1 MAVGAFS
8 RFFSFRFNSIGFR
21 VAALLL
27 ITAVIISG
35 AFSFTWSGMSSV
47 RDRFTHLI
55 ENVNRSGDLADEL
68 AVNYLIT
75 TKGVNNILSV
85 NQASE
90 IRAKH
95 ETIKALTPG
104 FMENASLLAELS
116 PSTREQVD
124 LLIDHRNQLDRLVD
138 SIVKSQTDAIELEQR
153 NITALAAFRAE
164 GDKISKMLADM
175 ISLINMFESDY
186 PVVIEAQN
194 LKQTIL
200 SLQIAVTRY
209 TSEKDRNAMKKLQV
223 EFDDGVKEGVATLET
238 LKRMVEDEATLAD
251 IEDIYREYNG
261 WIKKLQEENDI
272 FNAYLLR
279 LNNRDQAIKLA
290 NDSDAI
296 IADMN
301 AAITRINQITGDLV
315 AQSSEETNQVVDG
328 VNRAIGFGAI
338 GSLIS
343 FVLVSIIIL
352 NVVIKPIKAITRR
365 VMDIA
370 EGEGD
375 LTQRVEVGSKGE
387 IAVLAS
393 YFNAFICKI
402 QDVIVSI
409 QSASAS
415 MKDNIS
421 ELDKCAHNTS
431 DVSQRQRNESVV
443 LREDME
449 SLSQSVDTVS
459 KFSEDSILLAEQ
471 ANQIGEKTKNLVVD
485 SIESI
490 EGLATDISQ
499 GAEIIKELGSEI
511 EQIDSVVSVI
521 RSIAEQT
528 NLLALNAAIEA
539 ARAGEQGRGFAVV
552 ADEVR
557 SLASR
562 TQDSTADIQAMT
574 EKLQEGSKKAISFM
588 NKSQVKGNATVEEA
602 RATGAHLDEMAQAIE
617 RVRNMNSEIST
628 AATAQMQL
636 AHGVNDRIRLVDE
649 ISLETDKEAHRS
661 AENSE
666 RLSNLSDQLTQLVR
680 KFRI

>member
-8 RFFSFRFNSIGFR
+8 RFFFLRFNSIGFR

-666 RLSNLSDQLTQLVR
+666 HLSNLSEQLTQLVR